1 MVITNS
7 VRIISE
13 VYHVCKG
20 YFTGKK
26 RQKKPNCIGGVMVS
40 VLPLNAVEGGRW
52 VQAMLRLNQRLKIR
66 IMCQSGLTCV
76 PLDFCFSVLV

>member
-1 MVITNS
+1 MF
-7 VRIISE
+7 VRGILQE
-13 VYHVCKG
+13 
-20 YFTGKK
+20 KK
-26 RQKKPNCIGGVMVS
+26 DKKPQLHWWCNGKRA
-40 VLPLNAVEGGRW
+40 PLECGRRW

>member
-7 VRIISE
+7 VRIITE

-20 YFTGKK
+20 YFTE
-26 RQKKPNCIGGVMVS
+26 KKPTKNCIGGVMVI

-52 VQAMLRLNQRLKIR
+52 AQAMLRLNQRLKIR